1 MKKNILWFLALL
13 LPFIGFMSS
22 CSSDDDIVFDHE
34 RQQFETRADRILL
47 EFIAPFGTSV
57 DEEIYIIGAFNGDS
71 AAIGNPAYLLTK
83 APKSD
88 MKWGVYI
95 DPNAYV
101 GGKTLAD
108 GFRFYSATQG
118 MEYTIKGVQAI
129 HNDNPAVGTFTNV
142 WGQRWE
148 SYYKSADDEPTVE
161 HDGFVVY
168 VIDET
173 GWDLHLYQW
182 GDVNNLNGDW
192 PGAAPTGTQTINGT
206 KYLYWDMGA
215 ANTGLNQNL
224 IFNDGGQGQQLA
236 DFAYTINHDVYLR
249 VTTSG
254 VEELTVG
261 PKHDGFVVYVINK
274 TTWDAITLYQW
285 GDVNN
290 LNGDWPGVEP
300 TGTQTI
306 KGNEYLYWDMGEA
319 NTGLNQN
326 LIFNNYGGGTQLADF
341 AYTID
346 HDVYLEV
353 SDGGVTEIDPANYS
367 GGDNPGGGDEPEQPG
382 ESHKFYIH
390 DLTGWNSTG
399 LYAWGEELPELFG
412 EWPGKTDYTTET
424 IGGIEFKVFEYTGK
438 GDVYYPIYNGDGG
451 QVDGPAVTTDR
462 DYYFEVTGSS
472 FIEIDKPSAGAHKI
486 FIDNQTGWDVL
497 GLYAWGEELP
507 ELFGQW
513 PGKTDY
519 SKETVNGT
527 EYVVFTYDGDG
538 QEYHLILNNA
548 GAGSQVDGPAIIT
561 GSDYYFTVT
570 NEGWTAK

>member
-1 MKKNILWFLALL
+1 MKKNILWVLALL
-13 LPFIGFMSS
+13 FPFLGFMSS

-88 MKWGVYI
+88 QKWGVYI
-95 DPNAYV
+95 DPNAFV

-118 MEYTIKGVQAI
+118 MEYTIKGVQAT

-148 SYYKSADDEPTVE
+148 SYYKSAEEEPTVE

-173 GWDLHLYQW
+173 GWDIHLYQW

-192 PGAAPTGTQTINGT
+192 PGVAPTGTQTIDGT

-236 DFAYTINHDVYLR
+236 DFAYTIDHDVYLR

-261 PKHDGFVVYVINK
+261 GPKHDGYVVYAINK

-326 LIFNNYGGGTQLADF
+326 LIFNNNGGGTQLADF

-346 HDVYLEV
+346 HDVYLEI
-353 SDGGVTEIDPANYS
+353 SDGGVTEINPANYA
-367 GGDNPGGGDEPEQPG
+367 GAHKIYIDNR
-382 ESHKFYIH
+382 
-390 DLTGWNSTG
+390 TGWDALG
-399 LYAWGEELPELFG
+399 LYAWGDGLPELFG
-412 EWPGKTDYTTET
+412 EWPGKT
-424 IGGIEFKVFEYTGK
+424 
-438 GDVYYPIYNGDGG
+438 N
-451 QVDGPAVTTDR
+451 
-462 DYYFEVTGSS
+462 
-472 FIEIDKPSAGAHKI
+472 
-486 FIDNQTGWDVL
+486 
-497 GLYAWGEELP
+497 
-507 ELFGQW
+507 
-513 PGKTDY
+513 Y

-527 EYVVFTYDGDG
+527 EYVVFTYEGDG

-561 GSDYYFTVT
+561 GSDYFFTVSAD
-570 NEGWTAK
+570 GWTAK

>member
-1 MKKNILWFLALL
+1 MKKNISWLFALL
-13 LPFIGFMSS
+13 FPFLGFMSS
-22 CSSDDDIVFDHE
+22 CSSDEDIVFDHE

-47 EFIAPFGTSV
+47 EFIAPFGTTA
-57 DEEIYIIGAFNGDS
+57 DEEIYIIGPFNGDS
-71 AAIGNPAYLLTK
+71 AAIGNANYLLTK
-83 APKSD
+83 APKND

-95 DPNAYV
+95 DPSANV
-101 GGKTLAD
+101 DGKTLAD

-118 MEYTIKGVQAI
+118 MEYTINGTEAL
-129 HNDNPAVGTFTNV
+129 HNDNPALGTFTNV

-148 SYYKSADDEPTVE
+148 SYYKGAEEEPTVE
-161 HDGFVVY
+161 HDGYVVYVIDETGWDLHLYQWGDVNNLNGDWPGAAPTGTQTINGTKYLYWDMGAANTGLNQNLIFNDGGQGQQLADFAYTIDHDVYLRVTTSGVEELTVGPKHDGFVVY

-236 DFAYTINHDVYLR
+236 DFAYTIDHDVYLR

-254 VEELTVG
+254 VEELTAD
-261 PKHDGFVVYVINK
+261 PKHDGYVVYVINK

-285 GDVNN
+285 GDVND
-290 LNGDWPGVEP
+290 LGGGWPGAAP

-326 LIFNNYGGGTQLADF
+326 LIFNNNGGGTQLTDF

-346 HDVYLEV
+346 HDVYLEL
-353 SDGGVTEIDPANYS
+353 SDGGVTEINPANYA
-367 GGDNPGGGDEPEQPG
+367 GA
-382 ESHKFYIH
+382 HKIYIENQ
-390 DLTGWNSTG
+390 TGWDALG
-399 LYAWGEELPELFG
+399 LYAWGDGLPELFG
-412 EWPGKTDYTTET
+412 EWPGKT
-424 IGGIEFKVFEYTGK
+424 
-438 GDVYYPIYNGDGG
+438 N
-451 QVDGPAVTTDR
+451 
-462 DYYFEVTGSS
+462 
-472 FIEIDKPSAGAHKI
+472 
-486 FIDNQTGWDVL
+486 
-497 GLYAWGEELP
+497 
-507 ELFGQW
+507 
-513 PGKTDY
+513 Y

-527 EYVVFTYDGDG
+527 EYVVFTYEGNG

-548 GAGSQVDGPAIIT
+548 GAGSQVDGPAFIT
-561 GSDYYFTVT
+561 GSDFFFTVT
-570 NEGWTAK
+570 TDGWTAK